1 MLRLPA
7 LTISRGFLATASV
20 VTLALGLAGTTGT
33 AAAETVTLDNFT
45 STSKDGDV
53 LTIKHADFEG
63 TNLTKQEIEKI
74 FSSGETDD
82 EKTALVQ
89 KFKVDKMSIPAIDV
103 APKKG
108 GAIHIHDVT
117 AAKVDAGKI
126 GALGISGIDGS
137 GVDKDGAVAIKAG
150 ALKVENADLTTALAA
165 ATHSGD
171 TPAMSQLGS
180 FSWQNVDLTI
190 PEAEGA
196 PADKTIHLAL
206 ASVEIHN
213 NYDGAVFRDGAAT
226 IKGFVVEPSK
236 TSDMAASLGILG
248 YTRLELGMTST
259 ARYDAG
265 AKTMTIDDLTFN
277 GDKMG
282 ALALKGNFGG
292 VGPEIFGTDN
302 DARMAGLIGG
312 NISALQL
319 KFTNSGLFEKAVGYF
334 ADQQKMTPEQLK
346 AQWTQVAGQ
355 MLPAVLGGSPPA
367 LKLAGA
373 AQKFIASPTSLTI
386 DVKPKAGALKFADVM
401 SLADPSTLLTKVD
414 ITATPGQ

>member
-7 LTISRGFLATASV
+7 LQTPRAAMATASFL
-20 VTLALGLAGTTGT
+20 TLALGLAAPMGT
-33 AAAETVTLDNFT
+33 AAAETVTLENFT
-45 STSKDGDV
+45 STSKEGDV
-53 LTIKHADFEG
+53 TTIKHADFEG
-63 TNLTKQEIEKI
+63 ANLTKEEIEKI
-74 FSSGETDD
+74 FSTDEADD

-108 GAIHIHDVT
+108 GAIHIHDVVAT
-117 AAKVDAGKI
+117 KVDAGKI
-126 GALGISGIDGS
+126 GALGISGIEGS
-137 GVDKDGAVAIKAG
+137 GIDKDGAVVIKAG

-171 TPAMSQLGS
+171 APASSQLGS

-190 PEAEGA
+190 PETEGA

-206 ASVEIHN
+206 GSVEIHN
-213 NYDGAVFRDGAAT
+213 NYNGAVFKDGAAT
-226 IKGFVVEPSK
+226 LKGFVVEPSK
-236 TSDMAASLGILG
+236 ASDMAASLGILG
-248 YTRLELGMTST
+248 YTKIELGMTST
-259 ARYDAG
+259 AHYDAG

-282 ALALKGNFGG
+282 ALALKANFGD
-292 VGPEIFGTDN
+292 VGPEIFGADN

-312 NISALQL
+312 NISGLEL
-319 KFTNSGLFEKAVGYF
+319 KFTNAGLFEKTVGYF
-334 ADQQKMTPEQLK
+334 ADAQKMTPEQLK

-386 DVKPKAGALKFADVM
+386 VVKPKSGALKFGDAM
-401 SLADPSTLLTKVD
+401 ALADPSTILSKLD